1 MNNMVQEQ
9 LFTDLTSEEAA
20 IVEGGAYRLT
30 TIECLR
36 ATDGFGDADEPYINA
51 GGRKVWSGS
60 MQKGST
66 ATINKTISGNRVTL
80 YDADPW
86 PNDDDLIGSGIL
98 SKKDRTELLGGS
110 KGNPSYRLRY
120 KIV

>member
-1 MNNMVQEQ
+1 MEMTQEQ
-9 LFTDLTSEEAA
+9 LFTDLTSKDAA
-20 IVEGGAYRLT
+20 IIEGGAYRLL

-51 GGRKVWSGS
+51 GGKKVWSGS

-66 ATINKTISGNRVTL
+66 AKINKTISGNRVSL

-98 SKKDRTELLGGS
+98 EKGDRTELLGGS
-110 KGNPSYRLRY
+110 RGNPSYRLRY
-120 KIV
+120 TIV